1 MSQKIF
7 FTGFKGGCGV
17 SFCCFGV
24 GLALA
29 RSGERTLVLD
39 GDCRCGSGL
48 MTGGILYPPVYT
60 LADYERGA
68 CRAKQTVI
76 THPKHSN
83 LCYASAEGLRE
94 RAFAENAVRDLDGL
108 FDYILLDNI
117 AGKICDRAMII
128 SEPYAPSVKCAD
140 KCRSYLFD
148 GGIKTV
154 ELIVNK
160 INGGL
165 ILNGDIMTAR
175 EIAAVLNMPLAAA
188 IPEDLTLASG
198 KIKESTG
205 AAFKAAAKYITGE
218 KSSAY
223 NVFKG
228 YTGVGGY
235 LKRKLRE
242 RI

>member
-17 SFCCFGV
+17 STCCAGI

-29 RSGERTLVLD
+29 RLGERTLIID
-39 GDCRCGSGL
+39 GDFRCGSGIL
-48 MTGGILYPPVYT
+48 TGGILYPPIYT

-68 CRAKQTVI
+68 CRAKQTII

-83 LCYASAEGLRE
+83 LCYLSAEGLTDLK
-94 RAFAENAVRDLDGL
+94 FAENAAADLDGL

-117 AGKICDRAMII
+117 AQKACDRAVII
-128 SEPYAPSVKCAD
+128 TEPFTPSVKCAD

-148 GGIKTV
+148 SGIKTI

-160 INGGL
+160 INGGQ
-165 ILNGDIMTAR
+165 ILNGEIMTAR
-175 EIAAVLNMPLAAA
+175 EIAVILNVQLAAV
-188 IPEDLTLASG
+188 IPEDLTLSSG
-198 KIKESTG
+198 KIKEST
-205 AAFKAAAKYITGE
+205 ATAFKSAAKYFMGE
-218 KSSAY
+218 KVNAY

-228 YTGVGGY
+228 YSGVSGY
-235 LKRKLRE
+235 FKRKMRAK
-242 RI
+242 I